1 MVLARLCTH
10 ALIKRCAELAG
21 GLSPPFAD
29 WSAPTF
35 VAAWSQRM
43 VIAIQS
49 TNACVALRNFTRS
62 ITATQAGA
70 CRWIRGSAPGPLG
83 SLCLYAWGLV
93 RGGGW
98 VFRVLFGLRLELRSR
113 YLW

>member
-1 MVLARLCTH
+1 MNLVGGIGPSLH

-21 GLSPPFAD
+21 GLLPPFAD

-35 VAAWSQRM
+35 VAAWSQRV

-62 ITATQAGA
+62 FTVAQAGV
-70 CRWIRGSAPGPLG
+70 G
-83 SLCLYAWGLV
+83 GLV
-93 RGGGW
+93 DQVMAR
-98 VFRVLFGLRLELRSR
+98 
-113 YLW
+113 